1 MRCKRC
7 GEELPARARYCFVCG
22 EPVED
27 VPAPHRLEEPLDPM
41 AAGAVPMVPVAP
53 PPRAV
58 RIEPRR
64 THAATHAAH
73 PGAAPGA
80 AEFRRRVPE
89 QVEHRADEAP
99 AGGEGD
105 ASPSVEAQPSRG
117 ASPAEGAERPTK
129 GTPSA
134 RDRLTGVRERLA
146 ASRVPWA
153 VPVVGAV
160 VVVAVLAVVVGVST
174 SWIGPFARPSEEA
187 PQVQPPSDGS
197 LEPLAADDEATPA
210 EEEPAAEGEPA
221 VRDSVEDYSWD
232 ELTQISALIAAA
244 DTDDEGTQIAARYNL
259 CAADGSLDGTQ
270 TKDLELSDGTTV
282 TCAVA
287 GFRHD
292 ERSDGEGVAGI
303 TFVSLEPLGVCS
315 YGSEGPVS
323 WEDSPLRSWLN
334 QSLMG
339 KLPEGLADAIVPV
352 DKETNDL
359 ADSGGD
365 TLVTSDRLWAPSFT
379 ELCGGALSQE
389 MGPEGSQYQ
398 LFADEG
404 VDGSATSDLALA
416 DDYWWMRSP
425 SSDARWQ
432 GVVTPDGD
440 PHYARNPLYEF
451 DVIAGFCL

>member
-7 GEELPARARYCFVCG
+7 GEELPERARYCFVCG

-58 RIEPRR
+58 RVEPRPPR
-64 THAATHAAH
+64 IVSRPAH
-73 PGAAPGA
+73 PGTAASA
-80 AEFRRRVPE
+80 AESSRRAPE
-89 QVEHRADEAP
+89 QAERP
-99 AGGEGD
+99 AGED
-105 ASPSVEAQPSRG
+105 P
-117 ASPAEGAERPTK
+117 EGAERAAASGGDASTK
-129 GTPSA
+129 GDVRPSA
-134 RDRLTGVRERLA
+134 ERRSVRERLA
-146 ASRVPWA
+146 AVRGSLAAAHVPWA

-174 SWIGPFARPSEEA
+174 SWIGPFAGPGEEA

-197 LEPLAADDEATPA
+197 LEPLAADDETEAT
-210 EEEPAAEGEPA
+210 EDDEKPAAEGEPA
-221 VRDSVEDYSWD
+221 VRDSVNDYSWD
-232 ELTQISALIAAA
+232 ELAQISALIAAA
-244 DTDDEGTQIAARYNL
+244 DTDDEGTQIAARYHL
-259 CAADGSLDGTQ
+259 CASDGTLDGTQ

-303 TFVSLEPLGVCS
+303 TFVSLESLGTHA
-315 YGSEGPVS
+315 YGSDGPVS

-339 KLPEGLADAIVPV
+339 ELPEELANAIVPV
-352 DKETNDL
+352 DKVTNDL
-359 ADSGGD
+359 ADAGGQIE
-365 TLVTSDRLWAPSFT
+365 TSDRVWAPSFT
-379 ELCGGALSQE
+379 ELCGGALSQGME
-389 MGPEGSQYQ
+389 PEGSQYQ
-398 LFADEG
+398 LFYDSG
-404 VDGSATSDLALA
+404 VDGSATPSLALA

-425 SSDARWQ
+425 SSDASWQ
-432 GVVTPDGD
+432 GAVTPDGD